1 MLAGGWGM
9 RFYMKPIFFGATPS
23 GRLFFL
29 RNNHSGN
36 RVLLVLLALFGLTG
50 AICLSQSITVS
61 NADGSIAAVVTATGG
76 NLTYSVTYRNVPVIE
91 PSPLGVTI
99 DGTNLG
105 VGVTLGTSSGYFTNI
120 SFSSRQ
126 GVHAVAAEQI
136 NGQRITVNHAG
147 SGISYLLD
155 VGVASNGVAFR
166 YEFDDGAAHSITAES
181 SSFVIPT
188 NSTVWFQT
196 DLDEYQGLYSCTN
209 INAIV
214 TNTAMGPPVTIQLA
228 GTNGFLALTES
239 TLGAFPN
246 PYLLKVA
253 DNTGRMLK
261 VAYPTN
267 QDGTTGGIIG
277 LTSPNT
283 PWNVIMIG
291 ADLNM
296 LANNDLV
303 ESLAPAPDP
312 ALFPL
317 GALTSWATNGLSV
330 WDYLDPWPGGIT
342 YTNAMTNSYWAAQ
355 LGFQYNT
362 IDAGWSNWNNGNP
375 WPLMQQVVNYS
386 HSLGVKVIVWINS
399 QYLQTT
405 DQQLSWINLL
415 KSNGVDG
422 FKADF
427 WDYNGVSPSAKERE
441 QIQISILQEAASN
454 QIVVTYHGRAKPTG
468 QFRTYPNLLQV
479 EGVYGQE
486 QFPSSFGGLIPPL
499 TRFLA
504 GPADFTPFGLPWGPQ
519 TAPYRIAQIILMPGP
534 IITIADRP
542 DLIAKSAFAPLIK
555 SIPSLWDETIV
566 LSQSKIDQT
575 TAFARRKGSNWYLAL
590 MNSGSVSAWNIPLT
604 FLSPNVVY
612 HANVIRDTSTG
623 LEPMTL
629 SNTNS
634 LGVLAQTG
642 GGEVVWF
649 SPIATN
655 PPSLTLQPGPGA
667 NIQLTWNAGMLLEAT
682 NILGPWTTITSA
694 TSPFTVMPIQPQS
707 FYRAGM

>member
-1 MLAGGWGM
+1 M
-9 RFYMKPIFFGATPS
+9 RLLSRKKPS
-23 GRLFFL
+23 G
-29 RNNHSGN
+29 NWVS
-36 RVLLVLLALFGLTG
+36 LLVLVLLGATDRTG
-50 AICLSQSITVS
+50 LSQAITVS
-61 NADGSIAAVVTATGG
+61 NEDGSIVAMVTATGG
-76 NLTYSVTYRNVPVIE
+76 NLTYSVTYRNVKVIE
-91 PSPLGVTI
+91 SSPLGVTI
-99 DGTNLG
+99 NGTNLG

-120 SFSSRQ
+120 SFASRQ
-126 GVHAVAAEQI
+126 GVHSVAAEQI
-136 NGQRITVNHAG
+136 SGQRITVNHAG

-166 YEFDDGAAHSITAES
+166 YEFNDGATHNVTAES

-196 DLDEYQGLYSCTN
+196 DLDEYQGLYGGTN

-239 TLGAFPN
+239 TLGAFAN

-253 DNTGRMLK
+253 DNTGRMLQ

-267 QDGTTGGIIG
+267 QDGTTGSIIT
-277 LTSPNT
+277 LTNTNT

-296 LANNDLV
+296 LVNNDLV
-303 ESLAPAPDP
+303 ESLAPAPDST
-312 ALFPL
+312 LFPQ

-342 YTNAMTNSYWAAQ
+342 YINAMTNSFWASQ

-362 IDAGWSNWNNGNP
+362 IDAGWSNWDNGNP
-375 WPLMQQVVNYS
+375 WPLLQQVVNYS
-386 HSLGVKVIVWINS
+386 HSLGVKIIVWIDS

-405 DQQLSWINLL
+405 AQQTSWINFLT
-415 KSNGVDG
+415 SNGVDG

-441 QIQISILQEAASN
+441 QIQLDILKEAASN
-454 QIVVTYHGRAKPTG
+454 HLVVTYHGRAKPTG
-468 QFRTYPNLLQV
+468 QFRTYPNLLQI

-519 TAPYRIAQIILMPGP
+519 TNPYRIAQIILMPGP
-534 IITIADRP
+534 VITIADRP
-542 DLIAKSAFAPLIK
+542 DLIASSPFAPLIK
-555 SIPSLWDETIV
+555 TIPSLWDETAV
-566 LSQSKIDQT
+566 LSQSKIGQT

-590 MNSGSVSAWNIPLT
+590 MNSGSISAWNIPLT
-604 FLSPNVVY
+604 FLSPSVVY
-612 HANVIRDTSTG
+612 HANIIRDSSTA

-634 LGVLAQTG
+634 LGILVQNG

-655 PPSLTLQPGPGA
+655 PPSLMLQPGLLP
-667 NIQLTWNAGMLLEAT
+667 NFQLIWNAGMLLEAT
-682 NILGPWTTITSA
+682 NVYGPWTTNASA
-694 TSPFTVMPIQPQS
+694 TSPFSVLPIGRQC
-707 FYRAGM
+707 FYRLEM